1 MTVWTQEGATGALHQ
16 ARAGIEFVA
25 APLRTAGS
33 VISTPFRAVAG
44 FFDGLT
50 TEATTVAQLR
60 QQNEE
65 LQSQAI
71 RIEEY
76 RKENERLTNLLKL
89 KEAYGL
95 DAVGARVISTSPD
108 SWNRVITI
116 NKGSVAGLSVG
127 MPVLSANGLIG
138 QIENVSPYSSV
149 VRLITDEVSGV
160 AAFLQTNRAEGI
172 VAGSVDGVLYFEFI
186 LLGVAV
192 QPGDTLVTS
201 GAGGVFPKGIPIGE
215 VLTVDHAPS
224 DVYQTITVKPI
235 TRVSA
240 WEEVLV
246 LIGSEAEIQPAAS
259 EQGIAQG
266 ATNGQD
272 ANQDSSSGAGD

>member
-1 MTVWTQEGATGALHQ
+1 VT
-16 ARAGIEFVA
+16 EFV
-25 APLRTAGS
+25 
-33 VISTPFRAVAG
+33 
-44 FFDGLT
+44 DGLT
-50 TEATTVAQLR
+50 TEATIVAELR

-138 QIENVSPYSSV
+138 QIESVSPYSSV

-160 AAFLQTNRAEGI
+160 AAYLQTNRAEGI

-186 LLGVAV
+186 PLSIAV
-192 QPGDTLVTS
+192 QPGDTLITS

-215 VLTVDHAPS
+215 VLTVGHAPS
-224 DVYQTITVKPI
+224 DIYQTITVKPI
-235 TRVSA
+235 TRVLA

-246 LIGSEAEIQPAAS
+246 LIGSEAEIQPTTS
-259 EQGIAQG
+259 EQDAGQDTANEQDASQG
-266 ATNGQD
+266 AAGEQD
-272 ANQDSSSGAGD
+272 ASQGSGNGAGD